1 MAEIGA
7 ERAISDPGD
16 QFAVW
21 FCTEILGFD
30 LGLVAERLHV
40 GGSGDEK
47 IDLGVAEDDV
57 PLRIVAQCKYSAGGS
72 GQYNKNDIEEVITA
86 RKRATQYPSLGN
98 SRRQEFCKRYN
109 AAKEKPERLLLA
121 GFGSVVRDAF
131 DYAVDNGVVVY
142 DLDRIHR
149 EWLTRHDPA
158 RLPEPKL
165 LPIPAQ
171 RDSIIVRGKQPRRT
185 FVTTLSTKTLYEM
198 IDEHGLGLFSENFR
212 YKLPS
217 SARSDTIADAI
228 KKTLEKEPAKLLERN
243 NGLTFVGERVDW
255 KEKTLEL
262 IQPQIVNGCQTSYA
276 IHEWY
281 EQRIRAG
288 QHLEELPGGEL
299 NVKIVEEASPD
310 ERRKIA
316 EATNRQNPITSRDLR
331 ANLDEQ
337 KEIARAFYENDPRIF
352 FETRE
357 GGWAAVEARHETGLY
372 QVPGFQKYRT
382 INNEYA
388 GQILLAFDG
397 FPHLSKDRK
406 RTIME
411 DDGTFK
417 AIFAINEP
425 NDVRFAV
432 LRSTSPI
439 PAVINSTQ
447 QGTKHFVQD
456 VLFGH
461 ALVQYLDAIRLRAW
475 PQKLKLWTDP
485 TNDPI
490 GKLVLEK
497 EYLDYWDLHAAAL
510 INFVVTTLAQG
521 DRARIEQYRGALAGS
536 DLNVIFSTPAKRV
549 ARFKLS
555 EDPTTHELVDGGL
568 DEPGRLGYLARWINS
583 VDTIF
588 SDLIETARSRG
599 EFKNFN
605 QFLYKRERTFEDA
618 VQKASRWLGA
628 TVEREAHFPL
638 PKASPTT
645 VLT

>member
-1 MAEIGA
+1 
-7 ERAISDPGD
+7 
-16 QFAVW
+16 
-21 FCTEILGFD
+21 
-30 LGLVAERLHV
+30 
-40 GGSGDEK
+40 
-47 IDLGVAEDDV
+47 
-57 PLRIVAQCKYSAGGS
+57 
-72 GQYNKNDIEEVITA
+72 
-86 RKRATQYPSLGN
+86 
-98 SRRQEFCKRYN
+98 
-109 AAKEKPERLLLA
+109 
-121 GFGSVVRDAF
+121 
-131 DYAVDNGVVVY
+131 
-142 DLDRIHR
+142 
-149 EWLTRHDPA
+149 
-158 RLPEPKL
+158 
-165 LPIPAQ
+165 
-171 RDSIIVRGKQPRRT
+171 
-185 FVTTLSTKTLYEM
+185 
-198 IDEHGLGLFSENFR
+198 
-212 YKLPS
+212 
-217 SARSDTIADAI
+217 
-228 KKTLEKEPAKLLERN
+228 
-243 NGLTFVGERVDW
+243 
-255 KEKTLEL
+255 
-262 IQPQIVNGCQTSYA
+262 
-276 IHEWY
+276 
-281 EQRIRAG
+281 
-288 QHLEELPGGEL
+288 
-299 NVKIVEEASPD
+299 
-310 ERRKIA
+310 
-316 EATNRQNPITSRDLR
+316 
-331 ANLDEQ
+331 
-337 KEIARAFYENDPRIF
+337 
-352 FETRE
+352 
-357 GGWAAVEARHETGLY
+357 
-372 QVPGFQKYRT
+372 
-382 INNEYA
+382 
-388 GQILLAFDG
+388 
-397 FPHLSKDRK
+397 
-406 RTIME
+406 ME